1 MFRSASGPACV
12 PCEPRKNFRC
22 LTAAFVFIRRLRLRS
37 IALLAAFCCLA
48 APGAA
53 AQDQPPT
60 QDQAPEQNQS
70 PAQNQPPVTSVG
82 PPIAVPYN
90 PAVHA
95 GFATAQWQIADG
107 YQFNRISFRGIFAP
121 FDTNGF
127 NASVTRFF
135 GREVGVE
142 GDLGAGF
149 APATPT
155 ATAASI
161 FVGGG
166 PHLSFRGR
174 THFEPWAHALLGVQH
189 FEFGGVAFPANTT
202 SVAWIAGGGLDYR
215 FDSGFALRLQT
226 DYLGSHFAGTFQRN
240 LQIVAGIA
248 WNF

>member
-1 MFRSASGPACV
+1 MIRFASDAARV
-12 PCEPRKNFRC
+12 PCEPPKN
-22 LTAAFVFIRRLRLRS
+22 LRRLAVVAFQFLQSLRPRS
-37 IALLAAFCCLA
+37 IALLVAFCFLSMA
-48 APGAA
+48 GAA
-53 AQDQPPT
+53 AQDQPP
-60 QDQAPEQNQS
+60 
-70 PAQNQPPVTSVG
+70 AQNQAPAQSQPPATSVAA
-82 PPIAVPYN
+82 PIAVPYN
-90 PAVHA
+90 PAAHA
-95 GFATAQWQIADG
+95 GFATSQWQIADG

-142 GDLGAGF
+142 GDVGAGF

-155 ATAASI
+155 AAAASI
-161 FVGGG
+161 FLGAG

-189 FEFGGVAFPANTT
+189 SEFGGVAFPANTT

-215 FDSGFALRLQT
+215 FYSGFALRFQT
-226 DYLGSHFAGTFQRN
+226 DYLGSHFTGVFQRN
-240 LQIVAGIA
+240 LQIVAGVA